1 MLFIWWSELW
11 EQKIFFFFCESLK
24 FLKLYMGRSSYCN
37 HRQHK
42 LTLAQ
47 ATSVF
52 SPFFIFF
59 FVLLGSVFWYFV
71 LLNYVKEEDLSGCST
86 ACASLLTAISRQ
98 LQDRLTPLE
107 ALLQTRLISVLHFPL
122 KSTFDSCYKDIC
134 GAVAWITFFPVA
146 TARGSLT
153 FK

>member
-1 MLFIWWSELW
+1 
-11 EQKIFFFFCESLK
+11 
-24 FLKLYMGRSSYCN
+24 MGRSSYCN

-153 FK
+153 FKNVRSCPAGTVCTALLLIPCCST